1 MTNFLLKSFVKNYKE
16 VQDPAVR
23 ARYGV
28 LSGGVGIA
36 CNLLLFAAKLFAGL
50 LTGAISVTADAFNN
64 LSDAG
69 SSVVTLFGFRM
80 SARPVDKEHPF
91 GHGRLEYLSGLIVS
105 LLIML
110 VGVELLSS
118 SVQKIFTP
126 EETLFSWLTVG
137 ILGGSVLVKLW
148 MCLFNRKLAKTIDS
162 AAMRATA
169 MDSLSDVAATLTVL
183 TALLITHFSG
193 FSLDAYAGVVV
204 ALFILWTGFRSAKE
218 TGDLLLGKAPDPK
231 LVREVEKTVLD
242 HDEVLGI
249 HDLVIHNYGPGRLM
263 MSLHA
268 EVSGE
273 GDIMQLHDVIDGIEQ
288 ELREK
293 FHCDAVIHMDPILIH
308 DKKVAEMCQ
317 KVVGLAKEID
327 ERITVHDF
335 RMSERPAHCRLI
347 FDMAVPYAVRRSD
360 QEIRAEMT
368 RKVEELDPRFTA
380 VIGIDRS

>member
-1 MTNFLLKSFVKNYKE
+1 MTNLLLKCFVKDYRK

-23 ARYGV
+23 VRYGI
-28 LSGGVGIA
+28 LSGGTGIV

-50 LTGAISVTADAFNN
+50 MAGAISVMADAFNN

-69 SSVVTLFGFRM
+69 SSVVTLFGFRL

-91 GHGRLEYLSGLIVS
+91 GHGRSEYLSGLIVS

-118 SVQKIFTP
+118 SVQKIVTP

-148 MCLFNRKLAKTIDS
+148 MCLFNRKLAKAIDS

-183 TALLITHFSG
+183 AALLISHFAG
-193 FSLDAYAGVVV
+193 VSLDAYAGLIV

-273 GDIMQLHDVIDGIEQ
+273 GDIMQLHDAIDGIEQ
-288 ELREK
+288 ELRQK
-293 FHCDAVIHMDPILIH
+293 FHCDAVIHMDPILVN
-308 DKKVAEMCQ
+308 DTKVSELCQ
-317 KVVGLAKEID
+317 KVTALAKEID
-327 ERITVHDF
+327 ERVTVHDF
-335 RMSERPAHCRLI
+335 RVSDRTTHCRLI
-347 FDMAVPYAVRRSD
+347 FDMAVPYAVRLSD
-360 QEIRAEMT
+360 QEIKSEMT
-368 RKVEELDPRFTA
+368 RKVEALDPRFTA
-380 VIGIDRS
+380 FISIDRS